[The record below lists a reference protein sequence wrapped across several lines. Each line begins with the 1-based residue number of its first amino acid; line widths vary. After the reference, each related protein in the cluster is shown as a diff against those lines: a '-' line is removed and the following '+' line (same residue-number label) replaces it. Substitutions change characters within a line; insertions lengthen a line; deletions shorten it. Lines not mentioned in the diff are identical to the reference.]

1 MIMPIFAE
9 ILTKGPLLKGAQM
22 KSRNLFLKSL
32 FFSLALAFSSAS
44 LWATDPVTSKEPSH
58 EDSADHSV
66 STEEQISDYI
76 AHHIKDAHDFHLFS
90 YNDASGHRKHIGFP
104 LPVIVYTSQGFR
116 FFMSSEFHHD
126 DSGHQVV
133 ERDGVSLVKYHEKIY
148 ELNAGEHALSFGDD
162 GHHGV
167 KHEVGLGEE
176 LSEIAESEEFDASH
190 HPTNAHEVLDLS
202 ITKSVFGFLLV
213 SLLMLV
219 AFRSLA
225 NQYKKRAVPTGFGR
239 VLEPLV
245 LYVRDEIA
253 RPNIGEKHYKRFTGF
268 LLTVFFFI
276 WTSNLLG
283 LTPLGF
289 NITGQL
295 AVTFSLA
302 LFTYLI
308 TQFSGNK
315 EYWKHIF
322 WMPGVPAPMKV
333 ILAPIELLGTLTKPF
348 SLMIRLFANISAGHI
363 VVMSLISIAIIMK
376 SSMGAVGA
384 TALSFALSFFLTLIE
399 LLVAFLQAYIFTMLS
414 ALFIGMAVQEHDHH

>member
-1 MIMPIFAE
+1 
-9 ILTKGPLLKGAQM
+9 M
-22 KSRNLFLKSL
+22 KSRSSSFSALYFTFLI
-32 FFSLALAFSSAS
+32 ALLPLTLQASGTSDFGDNAPAQQEEGAIDTQEKISA
-44 LWATDPVTSKEPSH
+44 
-58 EDSADHSV
+58 
-66 STEEQISDYI
+66 YI
-76 AHHIKDAHDFHLFS
+76 EHHIKDAHDFHLFS
-90 YNDASGHRKHIGFP
+90 YNDSEGHRKHVGFP
-104 LPVIVYTSQGFR
+104 LPVIVYTSQGVR
-116 FFMSSEFHHD
+116 AFMSSAFHHD
-126 DSGHQVV
+126 DSGHYIV
-133 ERDGVSLVKYHEKIY
+133 EKEGVSLVKYHEKIY
-148 ELNAGEHALSFGDD
+148 ELNQGEDQLSF
-162 GHHGV
+162 
-167 KHEVGLGEE
+167 
-176 LSEIAESEEFDASH
+176 DADH
-190 HPTNAHEVLDLS
+190 HPENAHAVLDLS

-213 SLLMLV
+213 SLLLLFG
-219 AFRSLA
+219 FRSLA
-225 NQYKKRAVPTGFGR
+225 NQYKKRSIPVGFGR

-276 WTSNLLG
+276 WASNLLG

-295 AVTFSLA
+295 AVTFTLA
-302 LFTYLI
+302 LFTYVI

-315 EYWKHIF
+315 DYWKHIF
-322 WMPGVPAPMKV
+322 WMPGVPALMKV
-333 ILAPIELLGTLTKPF
+333 ILAPIELLGTITKPF

-376 SSMGAVGA
+376 SSMGVVGA